1 MTYIASPGLQLLTMS
16 ALTVKQCLD
25 YLKYVLTEL
34 IPIASYTDRLVMLNE
49 TMKLKEYVN
58 DINYTCLSIG
68 TVLCFLVNDCMM
80 LLYRLN
86 DDTDFNQT
94 QEGLICTLKQALA
107 ILNGP
112 QDARLAK
119 TKALLTVCQ
128 DQMNNQP
135 LLLHYV
141 QNLLLAVG
149 AISSRKEEELQDL
162 NILEWVIAF
171 LSTDLKNKW

>member
-1 MTYIASPGLQLLTMS
+1 MS

-34 IPIASYTDRLVMLNE
+34 IPIASYTDMIVMVDE
-49 TMKLKEYVN
+49 IIKLKDYVN
-58 DINYTCLSIG
+58 IINDTSLSIG
-68 TVLCFLVNDCMM
+68 TVLCLLVNDCMM
-80 LLYRLN
+80 LLYKPN
-86 DDTDFNQT
+86 DDKHLNHQT
-94 QEGLICTLKQALA
+94 SKGLIYTLKQALA

-112 QDARLAK
+112 QNARLK
-119 TKALLTVCQ
+119 NTQKLLTACQ
-128 DQMNNQP
+128 DQMSHQP
-135 LLLHYV
+135 LLLNYV
-141 QNLLLAVG
+141 QLLLLAVG